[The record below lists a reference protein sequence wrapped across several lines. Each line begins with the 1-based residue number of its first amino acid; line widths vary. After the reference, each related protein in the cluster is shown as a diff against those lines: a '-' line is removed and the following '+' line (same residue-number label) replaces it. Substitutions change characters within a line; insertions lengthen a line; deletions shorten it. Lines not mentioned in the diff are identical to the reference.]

1 MISSLFNYSE
11 NFNPEDVVLEHA
23 RARGVEVGANDISV
37 GTGVFLQQLAHLL
50 SAQSVVE
57 VGTGSGVGSL
67 YLLRGMIDSGT
78 LTSIDD
84 EVEHARIA
92 KMAFYEAEIEA
103 ARFRLITN
111 PVMDVLSK
119 LTDRAYDLVILRHD
133 PIDLTYTIDEAH
145 RILRSGG
152 VLVIDSFFGGGKVP
166 DPAQRDPK
174 TIALREA
181 GKRIKTNR
189 DHWQSSLLPVGD
201 GLLIATKLQQ
211 DSLMSKPA
219 RIFRRKPNQLAFL
232 DDLEES
238 ASKKRTLP
246 TASIVVLALVAGLL
260 GGILGGDA
268 TKGLI
273 SSGVNL
279 VSSTSTIERS
289 PDSIAGI
296 AARVLPSVVSIET
309 MSTDGGASGSGFVI
323 DPNGYLLTNNH
334 VVADAMTIKV
344 ILNDGREYVAKILGR
359 DESYDLAVLK
369 IQATGLK
376 ALQFGDSDKVQ
387 VGDSVIAFGSPLGL
401 SGTVT
406 QGIISAKDRPVT
418 AGDSN
423 SATSFISALQTDA
436 AINPGNSGGPLVDA
450 TGAVVGVNSAIAS
463 LGSSL
468 GSQSGS
474 IGLGF
479 AIPINQARKTADQ
492 LIKDGKAT
500 YPVIGVSV
508 DMNYTGSGALIAKTS
523 SAIMAGGPAAKAG
536 LRAGD
541 LITAIDGM
549 KINTPEELIVEI
561 RTHNVGDEVTVTYI
575 RGKQSRTAKLILIA
589 GK

>member
-1 MISSLFNYSE
+1 
-11 NFNPEDVVLEHA
+11 
-23 RARGVEVGANDISV
+23 
-37 GTGVFLQQLAHLL
+37 
-50 SAQSVVE
+50 
-57 VGTGSGVGSL
+57 
-67 YLLRGMIDSGT
+67 
-78 LTSIDD
+78 
-84 EVEHARIA
+84 
-92 KMAFYEAEIEA
+92 
-103 ARFRLITN
+103 
-111 PVMDVLSK
+111 
-119 LTDRAYDLVILRHD
+119 
-133 PIDLTYTIDEAH
+133 
-145 RILRSGG
+145 
-152 VLVIDSFFGGGKVP
+152 
-166 DPAQRDPK
+166 
-174 TIALREA
+174 
-181 GKRIKTNR
+181 
-189 DHWQSSLLPVGD
+189 
-201 GLLIATKLQQ
+201 
-211 DSLMSKPA
+211 MSKPA
-219 RIFRRKPNQLAFL
+219 RIFRRKPNQLIF
-232 DDLEES
+232 LEELEQN

-246 TASIVVLALVAGLL
+246 TASIVVLALVAGLM

-273 SSGVNL
+273 LSGVNL
-279 VSSTSTIERS
+279 VSSTSTIERT
-289 PDSIAGI
+289 PDSVAGI

-309 MSTDGGASGSGFVI
+309 MSSDGGATGSGFVI

-334 VVADAMTIKV
+334 VVADAITIKV
-344 ILNDGREYVAKILGR
+344 LLNDGSEYVAKILGR

-369 IQATGLK
+369 IEATGLK

-387 VGDSVIAFGSPLGL
+387 VGDPVIAIGSPLGL

-423 SATSFISALQTDA
+423 SSTSFISALQTDA
-436 AINPGNSGGPLVDA
+436 AINPGNSGGPLVDD
-450 TGAVVGVNSAIAS
+450 TGAVIGVNSAIAS
-463 LGSSL
+463 LGSNL

-500 YPVIGVSV
+500 YPVIGVAV
-508 DMNYTGSGALIAKTS
+508 DMNYTNGGALIANKA

-541 LITAIDGM
+541 LITAIDGL

-561 RTHNVGDEVTVTYI
+561 RTHNVGDQVTITYV
-575 RGKQSRTAKLILIA
+575 RGKQSATAKLILIA

>member
-1 MISSLFNYSE
+1 
-11 NFNPEDVVLEHA
+11 
-23 RARGVEVGANDISV
+23 
-37 GTGVFLQQLAHLL
+37 
-50 SAQSVVE
+50 
-57 VGTGSGVGSL
+57 
-67 YLLRGMIDSGT
+67 
-78 LTSIDD
+78 
-84 EVEHARIA
+84 
-92 KMAFYEAEIEA
+92 
-103 ARFRLITN
+103 
-111 PVMDVLSK
+111 
-119 LTDRAYDLVILRHD
+119 
-133 PIDLTYTIDEAH
+133 
-145 RILRSGG
+145 
-152 VLVIDSFFGGGKVP
+152 
-166 DPAQRDPK
+166 
-174 TIALREA
+174 
-181 GKRIKTNR
+181 
-189 DHWQSSLLPVGD
+189 
-201 GLLIATKLQQ
+201 
-211 DSLMSKPA
+211 MSKPA
-219 RIFRRKPNQLAFL
+219 RIFRRKPNQLIF
-232 DDLEES
+232 LEELEQN

-246 TASIVVLALVAGLL
+246 TASIVVLALVAGLI

-273 SSGVNL
+273 LSGVNL
-279 VSSTSTIERS
+279 VSSTSTIERT
-289 PDSIAGI
+289 PDSVAGI

-309 MSTDGGASGSGFVI
+309 MSSDGGATGSGFVI

-334 VVADAMTIKV
+334 VVADAITIKV
-344 ILNDGREYVAKILGR
+344 LLNDGSEYVAKILGR

-369 IQATGLK
+369 IEATGLK

-387 VGDSVIAFGSPLGL
+387 VGDPVIAIGSPLGL

-423 SATSFISALQTDA
+423 SSTSFISALQTDA

-450 TGAVVGVNSAIAS
+450 TGAVIGVNSAIAS
-463 LGSSL
+463 LGSNL

-500 YPVIGVSV
+500 YPVIGVAV
-508 DMNYTGSGALIAKTS
+508 DMNYTNGGALIANKA

-541 LITAIDGM
+541 LITAIDGL

-561 RTHNVGDEVTVTYI
+561 RTHNVGDQVTITFV
-575 RGKQSRTAKLILIA
+575 RGKQIATAKLILIA